1 MADRFAH
8 GESIRSE
15 KPALGASRAK
25 GDDGKA
31 TPRTPR
37 NEKAVKLLKTNNS
50 AKSPISQPN
59 DFKDLRPPVRNRSF
73 RTRNESFRFSRYFA
87 FADVKRFRGRNW
99 NAPSEDRAAPPDPRR
114 RPKPL
119 AKNVAHG
126 KKLRKSALK
135 PLKSLTRV
143 TLCAG
148 APDCV
153 QARGPKPQIRG
164 SGRTRPSVRATAPPP
179 ARPPH
184 RPDRRRAKGRGRAAR
199 CAGRARARA
208 RATRDGS
215 RAGCGRWRA

>member
-25 GDDGKA
+25 SDDGKA

-50 AKSPISQPN
+50 AKSPISRPN

-73 RTRNESFRFSRYFA
+73 RTRNEFVSFSRFFA
-87 FADVKRFRGRNW
+87 FADAVDFAAEAGN
-99 NAPSEDRAAPPDPRR
+99 PSADRAVLPDARSSTGYG
-114 RPKPL
+114 
-119 AKNVAHG
+119 VAEG
-126 KKLRKSALK
+126 ERLGTGCGLGVAKLRKSALK

-148 APDCV
+148 APDRV
-153 QARGPKPQIRG
+153 QARGPKPQI
-164 SGRTRPSVRATAPPP
+164 
-179 ARPPH
+179 
-184 RPDRRRAKGRGRAAR
+184 
-199 CAGRARARA
+199 
-208 RATRDGS
+208 
-215 RAGCGRWRA
+215 